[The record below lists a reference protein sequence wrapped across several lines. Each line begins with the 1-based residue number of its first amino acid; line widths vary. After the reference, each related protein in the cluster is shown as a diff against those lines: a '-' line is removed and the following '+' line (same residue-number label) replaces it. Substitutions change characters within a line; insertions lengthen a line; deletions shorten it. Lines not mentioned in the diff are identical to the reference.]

1 MSLRDLHSMP
11 LRSTIKPKKSLGQH
25 FLTDLSVAQ
34 RIADTVD
41 AVPGL
46 PILEVGPGTGVLSQ
60 FLLRKGRPLVAVEL
74 DRRSV
79 AYLHEHLPALQVLE
93 ADFLDLDLDAEL
105 FGPSRL
111 AGRPQGSPLQA
122 MESGR
127 SGSSSFVLTGNYPYN
142 ISSQIFIKMLRHR
155 DRIPLCTGMIQ
166 REVAERLAA
175 PPGSRTYGV
184 LSVFVQVW
192 YDVQLLFLVPPSAFN
207 PPPQVTSAVVSLRR
221 NSRQELPCDEEA
233 FRSVVKAVFSQRRK
247 MLRGSLRQVLE
258 GDKPSSD
265 FFDEV
270 LLTRRPETLSVDD
283 LADLTLRVQAQRKAR
298 SQHEPTP

>member
-1 MSLRDLHSMP
+1 MP

-93 ADFLDLDLDAEL
+93 ADFLDLDLDAPLFTLNAEL
-105 FGPSRL
+105 FTL
-111 AGRPQGSPLQA
+111 H
-122 MESGR
+122 
-127 SGSSSFVLTGNYPYN
+127 SSLFTLTGNYPYN

-184 LSVFVQVW
+184 LSVFVQAW

-221 NSRQELPCDEEA
+221 NSRQELPCDEGA

-283 LADLTLRVQAQRKAR
+283 FADLTNRVQAQRKAR

>member
-1 MSLRDLHSMP
+1 MP

-93 ADFLDLDLDAEL
+93 ADFLDLDFDAPL
-105 FGPSRL
+105 FTFH
-111 AGRPQGSPLQA
+111 
-122 MESGR
+122 
-127 SGSSSFVLTGNYPYN
+127 SSLFTLTGNYPYN

-184 LSVFVQVW
+184 LSVFVQAW
-192 YDVQLLFLVPPSAFN
+192 YDVRLLFLVPPSAFN

-221 NSRQELPCDEEA
+221 NSRQELPCDEAA

-283 LADLTLRVQAQRKAR
+283 FADLTLRVQAQRQAQR
-298 SQHEPTP
+298 NE

>member
-1 MSLRDLHSMP
+1 MHS
-11 LRSTIKPKKSLGQH
+11 SIKPKKSLGQH

-41 AVPGL
+41 AAPGL

-105 FGPSRL
+105 FTL
-111 AGRPQGSPLQA
+111 AFGDTAPARHSQINLPL
-122 MESGR
+122 R
-127 SGSSSFVLTGNYPYN
+127 SLNRSVHSSLFTLTGNYPYN

-184 LSVFVQVW
+184 LSVFVQAW

-221 NSRQELPCDEEA
+221 NSRQELPCDEGA

-247 MLRGSLRQVLE
+247 MLRGSLRQVLD
-258 GDKPSSD
+258 GDKPSSA
-265 FFDEV
+265 FFDEM

-283 LADLTLRVQAQRKAR
+283 FADLTNRVQAQRQAQR
-298 SQHEPTP
+298 NE

>member
-1 MSLRDLHSMP
+1 MP
-11 LRSTIKPKKSLGQH
+11 SSIKPKKSLGQH
-25 FLTDLSVAQ
+25 FLTDLTVAQ

-93 ADFLDLDLDAEL
+93 ADFLDLDLDAPL
-105 FGPSRL
+105 FTFHFSL
-111 AGRPQGSPLQA
+111 
-122 MESGR
+122 
-127 SGSSSFVLTGNYPYN
+127 FTLTGNYPYN

-184 LSVFVQVW
+184 LSVFVQAW

-221 NSRQELPCDEEA
+221 NSRQELPCDEAA

-247 MLRGSLRQVLE
+247 MLRGSLRQVLD
-258 GDKPSSD
+258 GDKPSPA
-265 FFDEV
+265 FFDET

-283 LADLTLRVQAQRKAR
+283 FADLTNRVQAQRQAQR
-298 SQHEPTP
+298 NE